1 MYSGHAQRHARKHF
15 HGAGVQR
22 VAVCAAQRAG
32 KALPAPG
39 KGAEQRIHVAP
50 LHRMRRLT
58 GVHQPHLRLGR
69 DGVHSPL
76 HRFCGP
82 QLGGKVHPHPRGFYL
97 SGVGAEAAGRVPQT
111 EGRDVVPKLPGNKAG
126 VGFAKAAVWSR
137 VVQRAEIV
145 VQHQPRGPGGCVQGA
160 DLRRIFH
167 PRLIG
172 DAVYCVRGRKV
183 LPHKALEGK
192 HKAGGHT
199 VVAVPSA
206 GDEVYTVPH
215 ARRGKCFGH
224 TGVDSS
230 HALVLFPWERGGED
244 LMRFLHQHHLADGCA
259 GAKLQQLTELA
270 LPGIFVHGNAQN
282 IFHKSTTFS
291 V

>member
-1 MYSGHAQRHARKHF
+1 M
-15 HGAGVQR
+15 
-22 VAVCAAQRAG
+22 
-32 KALPAPG
+32 
-39 KGAEQRIHVAP
+39 
-50 LHRMRRLT
+50 
-58 GVHQPHLRLGR
+58 
-69 DGVHSPL
+69 HSPL

-97 SGVGAEAAGRVPQT
+97 SGIGAEAAGRVPQT

-192 HKAGGHT
+192 RKAGGHT
-199 VVAVPSA
+199 VVAVPRA
-206 GDEVYTVPH
+206 GDEVYAVPH
-215 ARRGKCFGH
+215 ARRGKRFGH

-230 HALVLFPWERGGED
+230 HALVLFPWERGGEE
-244 LMRFLHQHHLADGCA
+244 LMRFLHQHHLADGRA
-259 GAKLQQLTELA
+259 GAKLQQLAELA
-270 LPGIFVHGNAQN
+270 PPRILVYGNAQD

>member
-1 MYSGHAQRHARKHF
+1 M
-15 HGAGVQR
+15 
-22 VAVCAAQRAG
+22 
-32 KALPAPG
+32 
-39 KGAEQRIHVAP
+39 
-50 LHRMRRLT
+50 
-58 GVHQPHLRLGR
+58 
-69 DGVHSPL
+69 
-76 HRFCGP
+76 
-82 QLGGKVHPHPRGFYL
+82 
-97 SGVGAEAAGRVPQT
+97 
-111 EGRDVVPKLPGNKAG
+111 
-126 VGFAKAAVWSR
+126 GFAKAAVWSR

-230 HALVLFPWERGGED
+230 LSLIHISQVHKGKRESEHDGEGVVQPVNVMEVCWRPGLD
-244 LMRFLHQHHLADGCA
+244 AVADHSACQSRKA
-259 GAKLQQLTELA
+259 RC
-270 LPGIFVHGNAQN
+270 V
-282 IFHKSTTFS
+282 
-291 V
+291 

>member
-15 HGAGVQR
+15 HGVGVQR
-22 VAVCAAQRAG
+22 VAVCSAQRAG

-50 LHRMRRLT
+50 LHRMRRLA
-58 GVHQPHLRLGR
+58 GIHQPHLRLGR

-145 VQHQPRGPGGCVQGA
+145 VQHQPRGPGGRVQGA

-192 HKAGGHT
+192 RKAGGHT
-199 VVAVPSA
+199 VVAVPRA
-206 GDEVYTVPH
+206 GDEVYAVPH
-215 ARRGKCFGH
+215 ARRGKRFGH

-230 HALVLFPWERGGED
+230 HALVLFPWERGGEE
-244 LMRFLHQHHLADGCA
+244 LMRFLHQHHLADGRA
-259 GAKLQQLTELA
+259 GAKLQQLAELA
-270 LPGIFVHGNAQN
+270 PPRILVYGNAQD